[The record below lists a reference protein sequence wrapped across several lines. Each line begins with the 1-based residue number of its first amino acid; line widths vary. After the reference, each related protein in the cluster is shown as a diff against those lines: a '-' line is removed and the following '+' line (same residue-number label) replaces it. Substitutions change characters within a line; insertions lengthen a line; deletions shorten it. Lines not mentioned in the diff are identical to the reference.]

1 MTTNSTNKELR
12 DFIVGLPKTELHL
25 HIEGTL
31 EPDMIFALAQRNGVT
46 LPYPSEQ
53 ALRDAYAFTDL
64 QSFLNLYY
72 AGAGVLLTEQDF
84 HDMTIAYLKRAH
96 ADGARH
102 VEIMFDPQTHT
113 ARGVPIDT
121 VFQGLASAARQA
133 RSQWGISSYFI
144 LSFLRHLSEEDAFA
158 TLDQALPLR
167 DEYADLWIAIGL
179 DSAERGN
186 PPEKFERVYTR
197 CRDLGFRLVAH
208 AGEEGPPSYVRDAL
222 DLLKVERI
230 DHGVRSEEDPGL
242 MQRLV
247 KMQMPL
253 TVCPL
258 SNLKLCVFDTMKEHN
273 IARLLHQGL
282 RVTVNS
288 DDPAYFGG
296 YLADNYLAVAQSL
309 ELSRDDLGVLARNS
323 ILASFLP
330 EPDKQSLLN
339 ELDSYLAQ
347 RN

>member
-1 MTTNSTNKELR
+1 EFRRVLFRSSNNKELR
-12 DFIVGLPKTELHL
+12 DFIIGLPKTELHL

-31 EPDMIFALAQRNGVT
+31 EPGMIFSLAQRNGVT
-46 LPYPSEQ
+46 LPYASEQ

-64 QSFLNLYY
+64 QSFLDLYY

-102 VEIMFDPQTHT
+102 AKIMFEPQTQT
-113 ARGVPIDT
+113 VQGVPIDT

-158 TLDQALPLR
+158 TLEQALPLR
-167 DEYADLWIAIGL
+167 KDYADLWIAIGL

-186 PPEKFERVYTR
+186 PPEKFARVYAK
-197 CRDLGFRLVAH
+197 CRELGFRLVAH
-208 AGEEGPPSYVRDAL
+208 AGEEGPPDYVRDTL

-230 DHGVRSEEDPGL
+230 DHGVRSEEDPAL
-242 MQRLV
+242 MQRLAE
-247 KMQMPL
+247 MQMPL

-258 SNLKLCVFDTMKEHN
+258 SNLKLCVFDSMEQHN
-273 IARLLHQGL
+273 IARLLRQGL

-296 YLADNYLAVAQSL
+296 YLVDNYLAIAQSL
-309 ELSRDDLGVLARNS
+309 DLGRDDLGVLARNS
-323 ILASFLP
+323 IL
-330 EPDKQSLLN
+330 
-339 ELDSYLAQ
+339 
-347 RN
+347 